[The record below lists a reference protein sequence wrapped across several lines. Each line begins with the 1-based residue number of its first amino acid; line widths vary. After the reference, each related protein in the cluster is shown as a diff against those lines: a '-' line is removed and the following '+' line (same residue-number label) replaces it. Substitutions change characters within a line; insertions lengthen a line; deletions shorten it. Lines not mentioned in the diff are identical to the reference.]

1 MDICVYT
8 LGCKVN
14 QYESGVVISKLKKAG
29 HNAFE
34 GLKEADIY
42 ILNTCAVT
50 SEAEKKSRQSVAKML
65 KLNPKCK
72 IFVIGCASQNNAE
85 QFKKYDNVKFIKGV
99 ASKTDIVDLIESEGV
114 DVEDLPLVYQ
124 KTEYAEVIKTR
135 QTIKIQEGCNN
146 FCSYCLVPYL
156 RGRSRSRDEKDIIA
170 EALACKDKVNE
181 IVLTGIDI
189 SSYGKNTGTNLG
201 ELIKKLDDTVDVRL
215 RLGSLEVN
223 VITDEFLKVLSTC
236 KNFCPHFHL
245 SLQSGCDR
253 VLKKM
258 NRHYTTEQYL
268 QKVNLIRKYFSDA
281 GITTDVIVGFP
292 EETDDMFEETCQ
304 FVKEVGFSDMHVFP
318 YSVRKGTV
326 AEKMKQVADNVKKQR
341 AEKLMEVKS
350 QLKNE
355 FLQQFLQKNVSILT
369 EDIDGDYI
377 AGYTANYIKVYVNK
391 DGINENSLY
400 NVKLVRLF
408 KDGLYAEV
416 LV

>member
-14 QYESGVVISKLKKAG
+14 QYESGVVVAKLQKAG

-34 GLKEADIY
+34 GLKKADIF
-42 ILNTCAVT
+42 IINTCAVT
-50 SEAEKKSRQSVAKML
+50 SEAEKKSRQSVAKMV
-65 KLNPKCK
+65 KLNPDCK

-85 QFKKYDNVKFIKGV
+85 QFKKYANVKFIKGV
-99 ASKTDIVDLIESEGV
+99 ASKTDIVSLIEKEGV
-114 DVEDLPLVYQ
+114 DVEELPLVYQ
-124 KTEYAEVIKTR
+124 QTDFAKVTKTR

-156 RGRSRSRDEKDIIA
+156 RGRSRSRDAQDILA
-170 EALACKDKVNE
+170 EALSCKDSVNE

-189 SSYGKNTGTNLG
+189 SSYGKNSGTSLG
-201 ELIKKLDDTVDVRL
+201 ELIKLLDQNLDVRL

-223 VITDEFLKVLSTC
+223 VIDDEFLQILSGC

-245 SLQSGCDR
+245 SLQSGSDR

-268 QKVNLIRKYFSDA
+268 QKVELIRKYFPDA
-281 GITTDVIVGFP
+281 GITTDIIVGFP
-292 EETDDMFEETCQ
+292 EESDEMFEETALFAQ
-304 FVKEVGFSDMHVFP
+304 KVAFSDIHVFP

-326 AEKMKQVADNVKKQR
+326 AEKMKQVDDGTKKQR
-341 AEKLMEVKS
+341 AEKLSQTKW

-355 FLQQFLQKNVSILT
+355 FLSKYVGKRLQILT

-377 AGYTANYIKVYVNK
+377 AGYTANYIKVYLKK
-391 DGINENSLY
+391 DGIKQNTLY
-400 NVKLVRLF
+400 DVKTTELF
-408 KDGLYAEV
+408 QDGLLAEV
-416 LV
+416 

>member
-14 QYESGVVISKLKKAG
+14 QYESGVVVAKLQKAG

-34 GLKEADIY
+34 GLKKADIF
-42 ILNTCAVT
+42 IINTCAVT
-50 SEAEKKSRQSVAKML
+50 SEAEKKSRQSVAKMV
-65 KLNPKCK
+65 KLNPDCK

-85 QFKKYDNVKFIKGV
+85 QFKKYSNVKFIKGV
-99 ASKTDIVDLIESEGV
+99 ASKTDIVSLIEKEGV
-114 DVEDLPLVYQ
+114 DVEELPLTYQ
-124 KTEYAEVIKTR
+124 QTDFAQITKTR

-156 RGRSRSRDEKDIIA
+156 RGRSRSRDEQDILA

-189 SSYGKNTGTNLG
+189 SSYGKNNGSSLG
-201 ELIKKLDDTVDVRL
+201 KLIKLLDENIDVRL

-223 VITDEFLKVLSTC
+223 VIDDEFLNILASC

-245 SLQSGCDR
+245 SLQSGSDR

-268 QKVNLIRKYFSDA
+268 QKVELIRKYFPDA
-281 GITTDVIVGFP
+281 GITTDIIVGFP
-292 EETDDMFEETCQ
+292 EESDEMFEETRLFAQ
-304 FVKEVGFSDMHVFP
+304 KVAFSDIHVFP
-318 YSVRKGTV
+318 YSIRKGTV
-326 AEKMKQVADNVKKQR
+326 AEKMKQVDDATKKQR
-341 AEKLMEVKS
+341 AEKLS
-350 QLKNE
+350 QTKIELKKE
-355 FLQQFLQKNVSILT
+355 FLSKYVGKTLQILT

-377 AGYTANYIKVYVNK
+377 AGYTANYIKVYLKKEGV
-391 DGINENSLY
+391 EQNSLY
-400 NVKLVRLF
+400 TVCALSLYE
-408 KDGLYAEV
+408 DGLFAEV
-416 LV
+416 K

>member
-14 QYESGVVISKLKKAG
+14 QYESGVVVAKLQKAG

-34 GLKEADIY
+34 GLKKADVFI
-42 ILNTCAVT
+42 INTCAVT
-50 SEAEKKSRQSVAKML
+50 SEAEKKSRQSVAKMV
-65 KLNPKCK
+65 KLNPDCK

-85 QFKKYDNVKFIKGV
+85 QFKKYANVKFIKGV
-99 ASKTDIVDLIESEGV
+99 ASKTDIVSLIEQEGV
-114 DVEDLPLVYQ
+114 DVEELPLTYQ
-124 KTEYAEVIKTR
+124 QTEFAQITKTR

-156 RGRSRSRDEKDIIA
+156 RGRSRSRDEQDILA

-189 SSYGKNTGTNLG
+189 SSYGKNNGSSLG
-201 ELIKKLDDTVDVRL
+201 KLMALLDQNVDVRL

-223 VITDEFLKVLSTC
+223 VIDDEFLQILSGC

-245 SLQSGCDR
+245 SLQSGSDR

-268 QKVNLIRKYFSDA
+268 QKVELIRKYFPDA
-281 GITTDVIVGFP
+281 GITTDIIVGFP
-292 EETDDMFEETCQ
+292 EESDEMFEETRLFAQ
-304 FVKEVGFSDMHVFP
+304 KVAFSDIHVFP
-318 YSVRKGTV
+318 YSIRKGTV
-326 AEKMKQVADNVKKQR
+326 AEKMKQVDDAIKKQR
-341 AEKLMEVKS
+341 AEKLSQTKL
-350 QLKNE
+350 QLKKE
-355 FLQQFLQKNVSILT
+355 FLSKYVGKTMQILT

-377 AGYTANYIKVYVNK
+377 AGYTANYIKVYLKK
-391 DGINENSLY
+391 DGVSQNSLY
-400 NVKLVRLF
+400 MVNTKELF
-408 KDGLYAEV
+408 EDGLFAEV
-416 LV
+416 K

>member
-14 QYESGVVISKLKKAG
+14 QYESGVVVAKLQKAG

-34 GLKEADIY
+34 GLKKADIF
-42 ILNTCAVT
+42 IINTCAVT
-50 SEAEKKSRQSVAKML
+50 SEAEKKSRQSVAKMV
-65 KLNPKCK
+65 KLNPDCK

-85 QFKKYDNVKFIKGV
+85 QFKKYSNVKFIKGV
-99 ASKTDIVDLIESEGV
+99 ASKTDIVSLIEKEGV
-114 DVEDLPLVYQ
+114 DVEELPLTYQ
-124 KTEYAEVIKTR
+124 QTDFAQITKTR

-156 RGRSRSRDEKDIIA
+156 RGRSRSRDEQDILA

-189 SSYGKNTGTNLG
+189 SSYGKNNGSSLG
-201 ELIKKLDDTVDVRL
+201 KLIKLLDENLDVRL

-223 VITDEFLKVLSTC
+223 VIDDQFLNILAGC

-245 SLQSGCDR
+245 SLQSGSDR

-268 QKVNLIRKYFSDA
+268 QKVELIRKYFPDA
-281 GITTDVIVGFP
+281 GITTDIIVGFP
-292 EETDDMFEETCQ
+292 EESDEMFEETRLFAQ
-304 FVKEVGFSDMHVFP
+304 KVAFSDIHVFP
-318 YSVRKGTV
+318 YSIRKGTV
-326 AEKMKQVADNVKKQR
+326 AEKMKQVDDGTKKQR
-341 AEKLMEVKS
+341 AEKLS
-350 QLKNE
+350 QTKIELKKE
-355 FLQQFLQKNVSILT
+355 FLSKYVGKTLQILT

-377 AGYTANYIKVYVNK
+377 AGYTANYIKVYLK
-391 DGINENSLY
+391 KEGINQNSLY
-400 NVKLVRLF
+400 TVDAVSLF
-408 KDGLYAEV
+408 EDGLFAEV
-416 LV
+416 K

>member
-14 QYESGVVISKLKKAG
+14 QYESGVVVAKLQKAG

-34 GLKEADIY
+34 GLKKADVFI
-42 ILNTCAVT
+42 INTCAVT
-50 SEAEKKSRQSVAKML
+50 SEAEKKSRQSVAKMV
-65 KLNPKCK
+65 KLNPDCK

-85 QFKKYDNVKFIKGV
+85 QFKKYANVKFIKGV
-99 ASKTDIVDLIESEGV
+99 ASKTDIVSLIEQEGV
-114 DVEDLPLVYQ
+114 DVEELPLTYQ
-124 KTEYAEVIKTR
+124 QTDFAQITKTR

-156 RGRSRSRDEKDIIA
+156 RGRSRSRDEQGILA

-189 SSYGKNTGTNLG
+189 SSYGKNNGSSLG
-201 ELIKKLDDTVDVRL
+201 KLMALLDENVDVRL

-223 VITDEFLKVLSTC
+223 VIDDEFLKTLSGC

-245 SLQSGCDR
+245 SLQSGSDR

-268 QKVNLIRKYFSDA
+268 QKVELIRKYFPDA
-281 GITTDVIVGFP
+281 GITTDIIVGFP
-292 EETDDMFEETCQ
+292 EESDEMFEETRLFAQ
-304 FVKEVGFSDMHVFP
+304 KVSFSDIHVFP
-318 YSVRKGTV
+318 YSIRKGTV
-326 AEKMKQVADNVKKQR
+326 AEKMKQVNDATKKQR
-341 AEKLMEVKS
+341 AEQLSQTKL
-350 QLKNE
+350 QLKKE
-355 FLQQFLQKNVSILT
+355 FLSKYVGKTMQILT

-377 AGYTANYIKVYVNK
+377 AGYTANYIKVYLKK
-391 DGINENSLY
+391 DGINQNSLY
-400 NVKLVRLF
+400 MVNTKSLF
-408 KDGLYAEV
+408 EDGLFAEV
-416 LV
+416 E

>member
-14 QYESGVVISKLKKAG
+14 QYESGVVVAKLQKAG

-34 GLKEADIY
+34 GLKKADIF
-42 ILNTCAVT
+42 IINTCAVT
-50 SEAEKKSRQSVAKML
+50 SEAEKKSRQSVAKMV
-65 KLNPKCK
+65 KLNPDCK

-85 QFKKYDNVKFIKGV
+85 QFKKYSNVKFIKGV
-99 ASKTDIVDLIESEGV
+99 ASKTDIVSLIEKEGV
-114 DVEDLPLVYQ
+114 DVEELPLTYQ
-124 KTEYAEVIKTR
+124 QTDFAQITKTR

-156 RGRSRSRDEKDIIA
+156 RGRSRSRDEQDILA

-189 SSYGKNTGTNLG
+189 SSYGKNNGSSLG
-201 ELIKKLDDTVDVRL
+201 KLIKLLDENLDVRL

-223 VITDEFLKVLSTC
+223 VIDDEFLNILAGC

-245 SLQSGCDR
+245 SLQSGSDR

-268 QKVNLIRKYFSDA
+268 QKVELIRKYFPDA
-281 GITTDVIVGFP
+281 GITTDIIVGFP
-292 EETDDMFEETCQ
+292 EESDEMFEETRLFAQ
-304 FVKEVGFSDMHVFP
+304 KVAFSDIHVFP
-318 YSVRKGTV
+318 YSIRKGTV
-326 AEKMKQVADNVKKQR
+326 AEKMKQVDDGTKKQR
-341 AEKLMEVKS
+341 AEKLSHTKIE
-350 QLKNE
+350 LKKE
-355 FLQQFLQKNVSILT
+355 FLSKYVGKTLQILT

-377 AGYTANYIKVYVNK
+377 AGYTANYIKVYLK
-391 DGINENSLY
+391 KEGINQNSLY
-400 NVKLVRLF
+400 TVDAVSLF
-408 KDGLYAEV
+408 EDGLLAEV
-416 LV
+416 K